1 VGDKMKK
8 VEMELTDGVHEKWL
22 EYKKANGF
30 EHDSG
35 AMHHLLKELR
45 YSENEILNIVQSSI
59 ICIVDASKVLSED
72 EFEKIPY
79 LTHHLCDCSIC
90 EEEKCL
96 AHTDSKGT
104 IAVSRKHLTD
114 LLHHDLPVPIG
125 LLDLMHSYLHEVVHN
140 IYPDAPKDIHVPGGL
155 YCSSFVKEK
164 TKEIWCKG
172 MVNVCNI
179 EYPISEPEKKAPKRS
194 KPGRD
199 GK

>member
-1 VGDKMKK
+1 MKK

-30 EHDSG
+30 ENDGG

-45 YSENEILNIVQSSI
+45 YSENEILNIVQWSI
-59 ICIVDASKVLSED
+59 MCIVDVSKVLSED
-72 EFEKIPY
+72 EFEKIPH
-79 LTHHLCDCSIC
+79 LTHHLCDCIRC
-90 EEEKCL
+90 ETEECV
-96 AHTDSKGT
+96 AHTDLRGM

-114 LLHHDLPVPIG
+114 LLHHDLLVPIG

-140 IYPDAPKDIHVPGGL
+140 IYPNAPLDIQLPGAGH
-155 YCSSFVKEK
+155 CSSFVKEK

-172 MVNVCNI
+172 MVNICDDLC
-179 EYPISEPEKKAPKRS
+179 PIHEPEKKTAKRT
-194 KPGRD
+194 KPGNS